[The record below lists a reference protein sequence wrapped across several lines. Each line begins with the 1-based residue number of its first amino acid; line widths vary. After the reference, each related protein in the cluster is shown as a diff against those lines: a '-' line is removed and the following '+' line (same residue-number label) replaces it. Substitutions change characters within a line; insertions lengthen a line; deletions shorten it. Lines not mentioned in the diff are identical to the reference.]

1 MTGQLNQD
9 NSNLYTLLKK
19 IEKNIVNVEKVIQQT
34 DKKNER
40 LEGNSLIFKLN
51 YIWKFEYDI
60 LRFEHFLLSENIKTV
75 YSENQHMGNAFQNPI
90 SKYPH

>member
-1 MTGQLNQD
+1 MIGQLNQD

-40 LEGNSLIFKLN
+40 LEGNSLIFK
-51 YIWKFEYDI
+51 FELY
-60 LRFEHFLLSENIKTV
+60 LKV
-75 YSENQHMGNAFQNPI
+75 
-90 SKYPH
+90 

>member
-1 MTGQLNQD
+1 MSQIKVEIFVRPLRPLYTSIKYCEIFLRIVLGKEEVTGQLNQD

-51 YIWKFEYDI
+51 YI
-60 LRFEHFLLSENIKTV
+60 
-75 YSENQHMGNAFQNPI
+75 
-90 SKYPH
+90 